1 MSGVEPEKV
10 LDDLFV
16 EAHNIIAML
25 TNADMDEVS
34 TNIDHP
40 YRKLSGFTRTAAM
53 RYHSDLMIILRK
65 DDGERAADLFHYEG
79 ERLGYTRREFTARY
93 PRAATYEKL
102 FDGILHEEI
111 GALIMLKALGLSYE
125 EISEAGLIE
134 GSPSTIY
141 RRLTAAKLT
150 PHHLPPMLDGE
161 GALAAILA
169 RGHVSPVVIYILATW
184 RFNEPITPHFP
195 RSVWPLRPPLSVPME
210 RHIAEALNETFR
222 QVHLLR
228 LIHRVASGGVI
239 EGLSKADLEVL
250 RRLATAALSTF
261 RL

>member
-1 MSGVEPEKV
+1 MSGVEKAAKQEISE
-10 LDDLFV
+10 LRD

-34 TNIDHP
+34 DNIDHP
-40 YRKLSGFTRTAAM
+40 YR
-53 RYHSDLMIILRK
+53 DLMCDCMTASLHYASDVEIMTRK
-65 DDGERAADLFHYEG
+65 GYESSADIFHEIG
-79 ERLGYTRREFTARY
+79 RWSGHSRREFTAKY
-93 PRAATYEKL
+93 SRAATYEKL

-161 GALAAILA
+161 GTLAAILA
-169 RGHVSPVVIYILATW
+169 RGHVDPPSIYILAVW
-184 RFNEPITPHFP
+184 RFSHFSSLPHITP
-195 RSVWPLRPPLSVPME
+195 VPPLPRNLKSNL
-210 RHIAEALNETFR
+210 IAMRA

-250 RRLATAALSTF
+250 RRLATAASLPFDYDSVK
-261 RL
+261 